1 VWCKSLNYLDGE
13 RGILNLYVVI
23 GPKVYLCTPEGRSRA
38 KMLLSKLPSIE
49 GHKVSA
55 KLSR

>member
-1 VWCKSLNYLDGE
+1 MWYKSLNYLDGE
-13 RGILNLYVVI
+13 RGILNLYMVT

-38 KMLLSKLPSIE
+38 KMLLSKLQSIE

-55 KLSR
+55 KLNR